1 METKLTGF
9 VSGEGT
15 TARPQRSTVGPTEPR
30 RLLAP
35 STKVDGLSAVT
46 ADVAA
51 DFNAFKTAMEAERD
65 NLSDE
70 GQAALDAANAK
81 LDAARAQL
89 NDLDVAVGDAD
100 GSEVPPPVEGTSPG
114 NDAPAEGGVDGTPAA
129 PAEDSLPAAGEGSD
143 LSVDAPVNPDDQDAP
158 RPTA

>member
-1 METKLTGF
+1 MA
-9 VSGEGT
+9 
-15 TARPQRSTVGPTEPR
+15 TAKQQIDA
-30 RLLAP
+30 L